1 MFKILLLA
9 DILPRNSED
18 IPVKQFKI
26 NGKDNKSQK
35 LKDRWKNA
43 ENTLA
48 RLTGTDENGGPN
60 IFFTKM

>member
-1 MFKILLLA
+1 MFKIFLLA

-18 IPVKQFKI
+18 IQVIAFKI

-35 LKDRWKNA
+35 LKDRSKNI
-43 ENTLA
+43 ESTLA
-48 RLTGTDENGGPN
+48 RLTGTEEMVDSI